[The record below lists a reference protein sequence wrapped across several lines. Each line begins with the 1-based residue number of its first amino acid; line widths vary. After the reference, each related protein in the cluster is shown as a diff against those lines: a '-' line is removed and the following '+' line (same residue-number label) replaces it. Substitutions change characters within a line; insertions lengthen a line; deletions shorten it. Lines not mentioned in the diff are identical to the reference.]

1 MEVELQRHER
11 IMAPLQLVW
20 EEMESLDQILAKTP
34 QISDFEI
41 VPGGRTARGKARL
54 AWGPVKWAIDVEFT
68 IVEFVPR
75 QRMAYCVEGPS
86 LEVHLAAAVNLAAVG
101 ENETRLDYVGNLDVQ
116 HRRAGRM
123 RGLFNEIAEDHVH
136 SLVHRIKVKAEQRR
150 LAQERLL
157 K

>member
-1 MEVELQRHER
+1 MELEVQRHER
-11 IMAPLQLVW
+11 IMAPVQLVW
-20 EEMESLDQILAKTP
+20 DEMDSLDQVLSKSP
-34 QISDFEI
+34 QISDYEV
-41 VPGGRTARGKARL
+41 VPGGRRARGTTRL
-54 AWGPVKWAIDVEFT
+54 AWGPVKWTIEVQLE

-86 LEVHLAAAVNLAAVG
+86 LEVHLQGAVDLAAVG
-101 ENETRLDYVGNLDVQ
+101 ENETRLDYLGHLDVQ
-116 HRRAGRM
+116 HRMAGRM